1 MSPRKPTID
10 DLDDIDDEDGV
21 LEEEKAQ
28 ETDLDLTI
36 ADAEDVATVWLSLLR
51 SLTHQAVQ
59 LGYFPRVTVRHTSHT
74 TEGQIYIPELNGIL
88 MLACLAP

>member
-10 DLDDIDDEDGV
+10 DVDDIDDEDGV

-36 ADAEDVATVWLSLLR
+36 ADAEDVATVL
-51 SLTHQAVQ
+51 
-59 LGYFPRVTVRHTSHT
+59 P
-74 TEGQIYIPELNGIL
+74 PELEQEEER
-88 MLACLAP
+88 

>member
-10 DLDDIDDEDGV
+10 DLDDIDDEDGI

-36 ADAEDVATVWLSLLR
+36 ADAEDVALPPGL
-51 SLTHQAVQ
+51 
-59 LGYFPRVTVRHTSHT
+59 
-74 TEGQIYIPELNGIL
+74 EPEEER
-88 MLACLAP
+88 